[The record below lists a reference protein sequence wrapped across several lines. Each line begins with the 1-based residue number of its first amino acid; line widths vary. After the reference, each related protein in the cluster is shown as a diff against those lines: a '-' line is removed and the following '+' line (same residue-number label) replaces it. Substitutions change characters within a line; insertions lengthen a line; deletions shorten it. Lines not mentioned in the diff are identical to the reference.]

1 VTALYVL
8 VFARGLAWEWSG
20 ILSASPADPP
30 SVTVA
35 AAPPARKALPAL
47 NAANAANAGNAGNAV
62 PPQSSG
68 GVALATAKV
77 PLPPTDEP
85 PPRDATDK
93 FGVSYDAQGVAVMG
107 IDADTAG
114 VYNVPPGRQVR
125 IGGPSGQLFDVNP
138 GGKLTPATRVKDF
151 PK

>member
-1 VTALYVL
+1 VVTALYVL
-8 VFARGLAWEWSG
+8 LFARGLAWEWGG

-35 AAPPARKALPAL
+35 AAPPARKAPPAP
-47 NAANAANAGNAGNAV
+47 NAANASNAAPAR
-62 PPQSSG
+62 SSG
-68 GVALATAKV
+68 DVAPATAKV

-93 FGVSYDAQGVAVMG
+93 YGVSYDAQGVAVMG